1 MRSCFSNFLS
11 VGLLRC
17 PRVRDEANARREFAF
32 SGDWFAVFNR
42 QTAPSVDRLA
52 ELRDA
57 ERYRL
62 ALSASGDLVY
72 DWTPSNGRMSWS
84 GDPCAYLGIGQAK
97 TFETDKGFHA
107 LIQGDAAEARRRMAL
122 VPPDNGKPFRIEYPL
137 ETGGAPLWVEDSGV
151 CLAGPDGR
159 VERVVGLVRNITER
173 KLREAHFTWAASY
186 DEMTGH
192 LNRVKLR
199 ETLAQLL
206 ELTPVSARK
215 PAAYFVVAI
224 DDLAVINETY
234 GFDVADEVSV
244 TIGRRL
250 AEAGGPGCVVGR
262 TAGNKF
268 GLIVD
273 GCLADKM
280 AEQAALFRLATRA
293 KVIATRNGAVSTSVS
308 IGGVSLPQ
316 DAANSQEAMAHAE
329 EALDRAKLHGR
340 DNYAAFARSTQ
351 RDSLRKRTVQIGDQI
366 VTALDENRVV
376 IAYQP
381 IVEALSGHVAMHE
394 CLVRIVRP
402 EGQVIAAGDFIGVAE
417 QLGLVR
423 RLDRRVL
430 ELTVEALHRHRGACL
445 TLNVSGMTASDR
457 PSLESFVSYIEAHKD
472 IAPRLIVELTE
483 TAALI
488 DIEES
493 MRFVSRI
500 RTLGARVAIDDFGA
514 GYTSFRNLQSLKVDM
529 VKVDGSF
536 VKGLADSRDNQIFVS
551 TLVNLAKN
559 FNLSTVAEWV
569 ENARE
574 ADILRAFGVDY
585 FQGHYFGRPDV
596 AEPCG

>member
-1 MRSCFSNFLS
+1 M
-11 VGLLRC
+11 
-17 PRVRDEANARREFAF
+17 RDEANARREFAF
-32 SGDWFAVFNR
+32 SGDRFAVFNR

-57 ERYRL
+57 ERFRL

-72 DWTPSNGRMSWS
+72 EWTPATGRMSWS
-84 GDPCAYLGIGQAK
+84 GDPCTYLGIGQAK
-97 TFETDKGFHA
+97 TFESDTGYHS
-107 LIQGDAAEARRRMAL
+107 LIAGDAAEARLKLAL
-122 VPPDNGKPFRIEYPL
+122 SPPHDGKPFRLEYPL
-137 ETGGAPLWVEDSGV
+137 ATAGAPLWVEDCGV
-151 CLAGPDGR
+151 CLAGAGGGA
-159 VERVVGLVRNITER
+159 ERVVGLLRNITDR
-173 KLREAHFTWAASY
+173 KKREAHFAWAASY

-192 LNRVKLR
+192 LNRSQLR
-199 ETLAQLL
+199 EHLARLL
-206 ELTPVSARK
+206 ENTAVPARK
-215 PAAYFVVAI
+215 SAAYFVVAI
-224 DDLAVINETY
+224 DDLAVINEAY
-234 GFDVADEVSV
+234 GFDVADEVIV
-244 TIGRRL
+244 AVGRRL
-250 AEAGGPGCVVGR
+250 ADAGGAGCVVGR

-273 GCLADKM
+273 GCSAEQM
-280 AEQAALFRLATRA
+280 AERAALFRVASRA
-293 KVIATRNGAVSTSVS
+293 KVIPTRNGAVSTSVS
-308 IGGVSLPQ
+308 IGAVSLPH
-316 DAANSQEAMAHAE
+316 DASNSQEAMAHAE

-340 DNYAAFARSTQ
+340 DNYAAYARSSQ

-366 VTALDENRVV
+366 VTALDEDRIVL
-376 IAYQP
+376 AYQP
-381 IVEALSGHVAMHE
+381 IVDAHTSAVLMHE
-394 CLVRIVRP
+394 CLVRIIRP

-430 ELTVEALHRHRGACL
+430 ELTVDALRRHRGACL

-457 PSLESFVSYIEAHKD
+457 PSLEAFVSYIEAHKD
-472 IAPRLIVELTE
+472 VASRLVVELTE

-559 FNLSTVAEWV
+559 FNLTTVAEWV

-574 ADILRAFGVDY
+574 ADILRGYGVDC

-596 AEPCG
+596 QEPWTTGV